1 MLFAH
6 IIFLRIEKM
15 AKRNNS
21 IIRRVLLLVVSV
33 YLLYSLG
40 DLQHQLVN
48 QRRELKSYEEQK
60 NIMSQEIEELENL
73 LKYGTDAEIIEKAA
87 RDRLGY
93 VYSDEQIFID
103 ISGS

>member
-1 MLFAH
+1 
-6 IIFLRIEKM
+6 M

>member
-1 MLFAH
+1 
-6 IIFLRIEKM
+6 M

-48 QRRELKSYEEQK
+48 QRREFKSYEEQK